1 MSSNKIISCIFIL
14 LFSISIFNQNTNL
27 VSSMVLQ
34 ESDTVDYLI
43 ITVSEFGGALIP
55 LKEWKSEKGL
65 VTEIVFVENIETMY
79 TGVDL
84 PAKIK
89 ECIRDYYINHS
100 LKWVLLAGDV
110 DKVPARYVRIYDD
123 YPGDGD
129 YITSD
134 LYYVELS
141 NDWDSN
147 NNGLFGERNIDDY
160 DYDAE
165 LNIGRL
171 PASLIPEMID
181 FVQKLIKYE
190 KNPPLGSWMINAM
203 YAGAFANFGED
214 YNNNNIIDFG
224 EFEEFD
230 ANRYNNYLKNQ
241 TLPENWSSTFLGEVA
256 GEVPT
261 SYYYDLPLT
270 EENVVATI
278 NEGNGVG
285 MLSAHGSVTSIAR
298 KIFAFDYDNDSLFDY
313 TANPWYDGGFP
324 INDTHSWDSFV
335 NTGSGLDSGD
345 KLGLYWISACSS
357 GTFAQPEHDCLS
369 EYFLKNAAIGCIASS
384 RVSWYE
390 DFWYEREHGGW
401 FNEGF
406 AFRFWEQLFKDE
418 NSTHPGMALAK
429 ARSDY
434 IVDRAVEPVVDAGGY
449 PYAYE
454 WEDKILRSF
463 NLLGDPEV
471 AIWTEIPEKYN
482 VTELEEV
489 EVIGGSTSYS
499 AVKIVA
505 TLGESAAVDGT
516 VILTDEDGI
525 VWKGEIGISG
535 EVYIPMTMA
544 EIGGL
549 KLTVYRSNALVYQQ
563 MIEETSTTDASTT
576 DASTTDAS
584 TTDASTTDTPFNIT
598 FSFLALSTIA
608 LILRK
613 TRK

>member
-1 MSSNKIISCIFIL
+1 MIMISKKNKIISCIFIL

-43 ITVSEFGGALIP
+43 ITVSEFGDTLIP

-65 VTEIVFVENIETMY
+65 VTEIVFVEDIDTMY
-79 TGVDL
+79 TGVDM

-89 ECIRDYYINHS
+89 ECIRDYYENHN

-110 DKVPARYVRIYDD
+110 DKVPARYVRIYDG
-123 YPGDGD
+123 YPYDGD

-147 NNGLFGERNIDDY
+147 SNVEFGERNIDDY

-165 LNIGRL
+165 LYIGRL

-190 KNPPLGSWMINAM
+190 KNPPLSTWMTNAM
-203 YAGAFANFGED
+203 YAGALLYFSED
-214 YNNNNIIDFG
+214 YNNNNITDFG
-224 EFEEFD
+224 EFELFD
-230 ANRYNNYLKNQ
+230 NNRVNNYMKNQ
-241 TLPENWSSTFLGEVA
+241 TLPEYWSSTFLGEIE
-256 GEVPT
+256 GEVIT
-261 SYYYDLPLT
+261 SYPYDLPLT
-270 EENVVATI
+270 ESNVVETI
-278 NEGNGVG
+278 NGGNGIG
-285 MLSAHGSVTSIAR
+285 MLSAHGSFTSISR
-298 KIFAFDYDNDSLFDY
+298 KIFTFDYDNDSMFDY
-313 TANPWYDGGFP
+313 TADPYYSGGVP
-324 INDTHSWDSFV
+324 INDTYSWDSFV

-345 KLGLYWISACSS
+345 KLGLYWISACNAGS
-357 GTFAQPEHDCLS
+357 FDLEFDCLS
-369 EYFLKNAAIGCIASS
+369 EYFLKNAAIGCLASS
-384 RVSWYE
+384 YVSWCD
-390 DFWYEREHGGW
+390 DFWYEREQGGW

-406 AFRFWEQLFKDE
+406 AFRFWEQLFKDA
-418 NSTHPGMALAK
+418 NSTHPGMALVK

-434 IVDRAVEPVVDAGGY
+434 IDDRAAEPVVDAGGY

-454 WEDKILRSF
+454 WEDKILRSI

-489 EVIGGSTSYS
+489 EVVGGSNSYT
-499 AVKIVA
+499 AVKLVA
-505 TLGESAAVDGT
+505 TLGGFQAHDGIVT
-516 VILTDEDGI
+516 LTNEDGI

-549 KLTVYRSNALVYQQ
+549 KLTVYRHDALVYQQ
-563 MIEETSTTDASTT
+563 MIEETPLNE
-576 DASTTDAS
+576 
-584 TTDASTTDTPFNIT
+584 TPFNIT
-598 FSFLALSTIA
+598 FSFLAIATIA
-608 LILRK
+608 FISRK
-613 TRK
+613 TRN